1 MGKIVSTD
9 VPSDG
14 TRAGWHLRSLGVRL
28 VSPKWRWFTVTVLV
42 ACSITLRLAIWQF
55 DRLAQRMS
63 ADAVQTVAYREPPIA
78 LDTASVFKSITAL
91 DSTGLSSMTYRRVL
105 ARGTYDHSND
115 EALTTQVLDGQV
127 GVHLLTPLK
136 LSGQDAAILV
146 DRGWLPID
154 FDRPVRWQ
162 PFQTSG
168 EVSVEGRLR
177 TGFRRIP
184 GTTGLVLSG
193 EPLSPDLDLD
203 RISMRLPY
211 PLLRLVL
218 TEASEAPGQ
227 VGSENQLPMRRDF
240 QEPSTDIPHL
250 FYAFQWIGITLIAGG
265 GYISLVAQEF
275 SAANRQVGPRAFRA
289 RATAR

>member
-1 MGKIVSTD
+1 MVKIVVTEMQ
-9 VPSDG
+9 SDG
-14 TRAGWHLRSLGVRL
+14 SSGGWRFRTLGIRL
-28 VSPKWRWFTVTVLV
+28 LSPKWRWFTGAVLI
-42 ACSITLRLAIWQF
+42 ACYVTLRLATWQF

-63 ADAVQTVAYREPPIA
+63 ADAVQSVAYREPPIA
-78 LDTASVFKSITAL
+78 LDTSSVVKSISAL
-91 DSTGLSSMTYRRVL
+91 DGTGLSAMTYRRVL
-105 ARGTYDHSND
+105 ARGTYDHAND

-162 PFQTSG
+162 PFQTMG
-168 EVSVEGRLR
+168 EVAVEGRLR

-184 GTTGLVLSG
+184 GTTGLVRAD
-193 EPLSPDLDLD
+193 EPLTPDLDLD

-218 TEASEAPGQ
+218 TEAPDLPGQ
-227 VGSENQLPMRRDF
+227 VGSESQLPVRRDL

-250 FYAFQWIGITLIAGG
+250 FYAFQWIAITLIAGG

-275 SAANRQVGPRAFRA
+275 SASNRQVGPRAFRA

>member
-1 MGKIVSTD
+1 MDKTVAAEVQSEETTG
-9 VPSDG
+9 
-14 TRAGWHLRSLGVRL
+14 GWRFRSLGVRL
-28 VSPKWRWFTVTVLV
+28 VSPKWRWFTAAVVIV
-42 ACSITLRLAIWQF
+42 CAITLRLAIWQF

-63 ADAVQTVAYREPPIA
+63 SDAVQSVAFREPPIA
-78 LDTASVFKSITAL
+78 LDTSTVVKTISAL
-91 DSTGLSSMTYRRVL
+91 DSRGLSAMTYRRVT

-136 LSGQDAAILV
+136 LSGQDSAILV

-154 FDRPVRWQ
+154 FDRPIRWQ
-162 PFQTSG
+162 PFQTTG

-184 GTTGLVLSG
+184 GTTGLVTG
-193 EPLSPDLDLD
+193 EETLSPDLDLD
-203 RISMRLPY
+203 RISVKLPY

-218 TEASEAPGQ
+218 TEAPDAPAQGASE
-227 VGSENQLPMRRDF
+227 SKLPIRRDL

-250 FYAFQWIGITLIAGG
+250 FYAFQWIAITVIAGG
-265 GYISLVAQEF
+265 GYITLVAQEF
-275 SAANRQVGPRAFRA
+275 SASNRQIGARASRA

>member
-1 MGKIVSTD
+1 MATD
-9 VPSDG
+9 VHSDG
-14 TRAGWHLRSLGVRL
+14 SGGGWRFRSLGVRL
-28 VSPKWRWFTVTVLV
+28 VSTRWRWFTGAVLIT
-42 ACSITLRLAIWQF
+42 CSITLRLAIWQF
-55 DRLAQRMS
+55 DRLAQRMA
-63 ADAVQTVAYREPPIA
+63 ADAVHSVAYREPPIA
-78 LDTASVFKSITAL
+78 LDAASVVKSISAL
-91 DSTGLSSMTYRRVL
+91 DSAGLSSMTYRRVL

-162 PFQTSG
+162 PFQTPG

-184 GTTGLVLSG
+184 GTTGLVLGAES
-193 EPLSPDLDLD
+193 LSPDLDLD
-203 RISMRLPY
+203 RISMTLPY

-218 TEASEAPGQ
+218 TESPDAPGQ
-227 VGSENQLPMRRDF
+227 VGSENQLPIRRDL

-250 FYAFQWIGITLIAGG
+250 FYAFQWIAITLIAGG
-265 GYISLVAQEF
+265 GYITLVAQEF
-275 SAANRQVGPRAFRA
+275 SAANRQVGPRAIRA